1 MGQKVNPRGLRV
13 SLTRDW
19 LSKWYAPKSE
29 FGAILNEDLRIRE
42 HVKKNLYFAGV
53 SSVRIERVTERIR
66 VTIATARPG
75 LVIGRRGGEVDKLRD
90 TIQKMTKREI
100 YIDIEEI
107 KRPELDAQL
116 VAEGIAQQLERRASF
131 KRVMKRVSQMAM
143 DFGAD
148 GIRIRISGRL
158 GGAELSRVE
167 SMRMGKVPLHT
178 LRAEVDYG
186 FAEARTTYGAI
197 GCKVWIC
204 KGETIADTDAPPKRD
219 SRDGEGRK
227 RQRNR
232 TSK

>member
-1 MGQKVNPRGLRV
+1 MGQKVNPKGLRIA
-13 SLTRDW
+13 LTKDW
-19 LSKWYAPKSE
+19 QSKWYAPKKE

-42 HVKKNLYFAGV
+42 YVKKTLYFSGV
-53 SSVRIERVTERIR
+53 SSVRIERVTDRIR

-75 LVIGRRGGEVDKLRD
+75 LVIGRGGGEVDKLREK
-90 TIQKMTKREI
+90 IHAMTGREI
-100 YIDIEEI
+100 YIDIEEVR
-107 KRPELDAQL
+107 RPELDAQL

-131 KRVMKRVSQMAM
+131 KRVLKRVAQMAM
-143 DFGAD
+143 DFGAE

-167 SMRMGKVPLHT
+167 NIRMGKVPLHT

-204 KGETIADTDAPPKRD
+204 KGETIKEKAVEERRTGRQGGRRNQNR
-219 SRDGEGRK
+219 SRTK
-227 RQRNR
+227 
-232 TSK
+232 